1 MLTITSLTPSTGLS
15 LDMTAT
21 CTLQDSSRAWMY
33 AYYIFPQ
40 GLGCA
45 QLQSSVTD
53 LFLGK
58 FFISVAKRLPKST
71 PNRPLK
77 EYRACPNL

>member
-1 MLTITSLTPSTGLS
+1 MITITSLGPSKGLS
-15 LDMTAT
+15 RNMTA
-21 CTLQDSSRAWMY
+21 TLQDSSRAWMY
-33 AYYIFPQ
+33 AHYIFPQ
-40 GLGCA
+40 GLRCS
-45 QLQSSVTD
+45 QLRSSVAD

-58 FFISVAKRLPKST
+58 SFIFVAKRLPKST

>member
-1 MLTITSLTPSTGLS
+1 MITITSLRFSTGRS
-15 LDMTAT
+15 GNTTA
-21 CTLQDSSRAWMY
+21 TLQDSSRAWMY

-40 GLGCA
+40 GLGCS
-45 QLQSSVTD
+45 QLRSSVTD

-58 FFISVAKRLPKST
+58 SFISVAKKLPKST